1 MGSYSVARSWK
12 SYSDVAL
19 PPFIA
24 VGRASRHPRSGR
36 TSKSCQ
42 TDNSTIGSTANG
54 AKALATREHPQLNNQ
69 AGLRAR
75 LIYFRRQ
82 APLCSVFLR
91 ITPVAHDSSLKLC
104 FGSVGNGSVHT
115 ASLPTRRFV
124 ADVRPSAGILFQ
136 PCSRSAVLSERKQ
149 NLFSSDGAPF
159 SPHGVFSFIL
169 WGLHFHLI
177 GHHFHFKRS
186 PTDAHAGHCRL
197 SNCIH
202 SSTRKTCSDNN
213 SRCAS

>member
-1 MGSYSVARSWK
+1 
-12 SYSDVAL
+12 VAL

-24 VGRASRHPRSGR
+24 VGRVSRHPRSGR

-42 TDNSTIGSTANG
+42 TDDSTIGSTANE
-54 AKALATREHPQLNNQ
+54 AKALATREHPELNNQ

-115 ASLPTRRFV
+115 ASRPTRRFV
-124 ADVRPSAGILFQ
+124 ADVRPSTGILFQ
-136 PCSRSAVLSERKQ
+136 PYARSAVLSERKQ
-149 NLFSSDGAPF
+149 NLFSSDGPIFTSWGLQFHLMGSPF
-159 SPHGVFSFIL
+159 SLNRTPFLFQTLTHRRFAL
-169 WGLHFHLI
+169 LHSHSSCIPTLI
-177 GHHFHFKRS
+177 RS
-186 PTDAHAGHCRL
+186 SCTC
-197 SNCIH
+197 SNC
-202 SSTRKTCSDNN
+202 
-213 SRCAS
+213 RCAP

>member
-42 TDNSTIGSTANG
+42 TDDSTIGSTANG
-54 AKALATREHPQLNNQ
+54 AKTLATREHPQLNNQ

-82 APLCSVFLR
+82 APVGSVFLR

-169 WGLHFHLI
+169 WSLHFHLI

-186 PTDAHAGHCRL
+186 PTNNDQSPATE
-197 SNCIH
+197 SNCTR
-202 SSTRKTCSDNN
+202 SSSRMTCSGST